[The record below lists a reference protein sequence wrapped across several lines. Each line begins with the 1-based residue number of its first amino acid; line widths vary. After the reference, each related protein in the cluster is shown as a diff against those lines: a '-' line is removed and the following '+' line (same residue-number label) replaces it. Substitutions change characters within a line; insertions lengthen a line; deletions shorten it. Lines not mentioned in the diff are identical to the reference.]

1 MPLFRSL
8 YAWGAEMKSAA
19 GSDPLWVKALV
30 VVGGGILGLL
40 AAIAIWFVRDW
51 WTHYGP
57 WAS

>member
-1 MPLFRSL
+1 M
-8 YAWGAEMKSAA
+8 EMKSAA